1 MLDDQTFEAAI
12 NSTPL
17 ISIDPIVK
25 KDNKILLSK
34 YIAKNELNIES
45 KLIP

>member
-1 MLDDQTFEAAI
+1 MLDDLAFKKVI